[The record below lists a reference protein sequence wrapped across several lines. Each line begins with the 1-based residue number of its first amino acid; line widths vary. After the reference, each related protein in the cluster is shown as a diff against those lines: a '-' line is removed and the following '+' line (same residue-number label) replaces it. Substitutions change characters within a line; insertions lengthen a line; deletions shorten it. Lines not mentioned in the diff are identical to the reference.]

1 MMPAPATGSDLGY
14 RNRKEPS
21 SSSIYIPLPRATEL
35 ESPEGLSVN
44 TDQRGV
50 TSGAP
55 RRPALQSEAGTTGI
69 YSTALPLGMCP
80 MGLRLELEAKHS
92 S

>member
-21 SSSIYIPLPRATEL
+21 SSSSSIPLPRATQL
-35 ESPEGLSVN
+35 ESTEGLSVN
-44 TDQRGV
+44 TEQRGV
-50 TSGAP
+50 TSSAP
-55 RRPALQSEAGTTGI
+55 RQSGRAWDH
-69 YSTALPLGMCP
+69 GMCP
-80 MGLRLELEAKHS
+80 VGLRLELEAKHS